1 MSDRNPYFS
10 IVIPV
15 FNREQVIEETILSV
29 IDQTFKDFE
38 IVIIDD
44 GSTDKTRDVIK
55 TKFESYDFLEY
66 HYQENRERGAAR
78 NAGIKKSQGEY
89 VVFLDSDD
97 LMLNDHLETLYG
109 YLADNPGT
117 KFIATKFN
125 FIDDNKHIY
134 INPDLVKLKQGYYDE
149 NLFLEGN
156 PLACNFAIKKLNPG
170 LVLFEESP
178 DYAIM
183 EDWIFLVQNLQR
195 DKLFMVDK
203 VTMSMRDHSNR
214 SMRANHQLV
223 IQRRLNALNYLLNNR
238 YFGEKQ
244 IQTLSGWS
252 YYFCAIHHYIIGAK
266 KQGFLFLIKAIK
278 AIGFNSKFIL
288 LFLKILMG
296 KRIVAYIKQ

>member
-1 MSDRNPYFS
+1 
-10 IVIPV
+10 
-15 FNREQVIEETILSV
+15 
-29 IDQTFKDFE
+29 
-38 IVIIDD
+38 
-44 GSTDKTRDVIK
+44 
-55 TKFESYDFLEY
+55 
-66 HYQENRERGAAR
+66 
-78 NAGIKKSQGEY
+78 
-89 VVFLDSDD
+89 
-97 LMLNDHLETLYG
+97 
-109 YLADNPGT
+109 
-117 KFIATKFN
+117 
-125 FIDDNKHIY
+125 
-134 INPDLVKLKQGYYDE
+134 
-149 NLFLEGN
+149 
-156 PLACNFAIKKLNPG
+156 

-203 VTMSMRDHSNR
+203 VTMSMRDHPNR

-238 YFGEKQ
+238 YFSEKQ

-288 LFLKILMG
+288 LFLKILIG
-296 KRIVAYIKQ
+296 IRIVAYIKK